1 MFTFLWAAL
10 AVAAPRV
17 EGQLVIDG
25 VPEIPA
31 AVVERTTQYE
41 NVRSAGFVG
50 WHPAG
55 AGLYVS
61 TRFGETNQV
70 HHVAA
75 PGADRRQLT
84 FYNEPVG
91 NATIDPAGD
100 GRNLVIARDVGGR
113 EAWQF
118 YRLDLASGRSTLLTD
133 GTSRNELGPWANA
146 GGRFAFSSTRRNK
159 KDFDLYV
166 MDPADP
172 TSTRLVLEVTGQW
185 NVVDW
190 SADDT
195 RLLVKQFISA
205 AHSRLHVLDLAS
217 GTLTEVAP
225 SPTPVSWEQATF
237 AADGRSVLATSD
249 ASSDFTELVQVQL
262 ADGATTRLTA
272 DIPWDVE
279 GLSVSRDGK
288 QLAYITNE
296 GGQSV
301 VWLAPARAPHA
312 RKRLA
317 LPDGVVGGVAF
328 DPAGKRLAVSL
339 TTPRSPTDVWVVDL
353 ARPAVPVR
361 WTTSEVGGLDPAS
374 FVAPELV
381 KVPSFDGVA
390 VPAWVYRAPR
400 EGKRPVVIAIHGGP
414 EAQTRNSFTSTYQY
428 WLRELGVSVIAPNV
442 RGSTGYGR
450 KYLQLDDGQ
459 KRMDAVK
466 DIGALLDWIRT
477 QPDLDAER
485 VAVYGGSYGGFMVLA
500 SLVAYPERL
509 RCGVD
514 SVGIS
519 NFVTFLENTEDYR
532 KDLRRVEYGDER
544 DPAMRTFL
552 QDISPLTHVDRIVD
566 PLFVVQGRN
575 DPRVPMS
582 EAEQIVASLRQRQAP
597 VWYLLAN
604 DEGHGFRRKGNR
616 DFLTRAVTLFFE
628 EHLLR

>member
-1 MFTFLWAAL
+1 
-10 AVAAPRV
+10 
-17 EGQLVIDG
+17 
-25 VPEIPA
+25 
-31 AVVERTTQYE
+31 
-41 NVRSAGFVG
+41 
-50 WHPAG
+50 
-55 AGLYVS
+55 
-61 TRFGETNQV
+61 
-70 HHVAA
+70 
-75 PGADRRQLT
+75 
-84 FYNEPVG
+84 
-91 NATIDPAGD
+91 
-100 GRNLVIARDVGGR
+100 
-113 EAWQF
+113 
-118 YRLDLASGRSTLLTD
+118 
-133 GTSRNELGPWANA
+133 
-146 GGRFAFSSTRRNK
+146 
-159 KDFDLYV
+159 
-166 MDPADP
+166 
-172 TSTRLVLEVTGQW
+172 
-185 NVVDW
+185 
-190 SADDT
+190 
-195 RLLVKQFISA
+195 
-205 AHSRLHVLDLAS
+205 
-217 GTLTEVAP
+217 
-225 SPTPVSWEQATF
+225 
-237 AADGRSVLATSD
+237 
-249 ASSDFTELVQVQL
+249 VQL
-262 ADGATTRLTA
+262 ADGAITRLTA

-279 GLSVSRDGK
+279 GLAASRDGK
-288 QLAYITNE
+288 QLAFITNE

-301 VWLAPARAPHA
+301 VWLAPTRAPQA

-317 LPDGVVGGVAF
+317 LPDGVVGGVVF

-400 EGKRPVVIAIHGGP
+400 EGRRPVVIAIHGGP

-450 KYLQLDDGQ
+450 KYLQMDDGP

-519 NFVTFLENTEDYR
+519 NFVTFLQNTEDYR

-552 QDISPLTHVDRIVD
+552 EEISPLNHVDRIVD
-566 PLFVVQGRN
+566 PLLVVQGRN

-604 DEGHGFRRKGNR
+604 DEGHGFRRKANR